1 MGSNVGRRALPVD
14 NLQRCDVII
23 AVLNQKGGVGKTTLA
38 THLATEL
45 AYRGERVLMVDADPQ
60 GSALDWSQMRV
71 QRRMPR
77 LAGVIGLARETLH
90 HEVPVIARN
99 VDHVVIDGPPRVT
112 ALVRSAILAS
122 DLVLVPVLP
131 SPYDVWASADVVA
144 LIAEARLFKPALRAA
159 FVVNRRVVGT
169 VIGRDARTALASLAL
184 PVVDAEV
191 AQRVIFA
198 ESVASGQVVRES
210 RPNCAAAR
218 EIANLT
224 SAVLT
229 LP

>member
-1 MGSNVGRRALPVD
+1 MGSNVGRSALPVD

-112 ALVRSAILAS
+112 ALARSAILAS

-169 VIGRDARTALASLAL
+169 VIGREARTALASLAL
-184 PVVDAEV
+184 SVIDAEV

-198 ESVASGQVVRES
+198 ESVAAGQVVRES
-210 RPNCAAAR
+210 RPNCAATR

>member
-1 MGSNVGRRALPVD
+1 M
-14 NLQRCDVII
+14 II

-112 ALVRSAILAS
+112 ALARSAILAS

-169 VIGRDARTALASLAL
+169 VIGREVRTALANLAL

-210 RPNCAAAR
+210 RPNCAATR

-224 SAVLT
+224 NAVLT

>member
-1 MGSNVGRRALPVD
+1 MGSNVGRSALPVD

-77 LAGVIGLARETLH
+77 LAAVIGLARETLH

-112 ALVRSAILAS
+112 ALARSAILAS

-169 VIGRDARTALASLAL
+169 VIGREARTALASLAL

-210 RPNCAAAR
+210 RPNCTAAR
-218 EIANLT
+218 EIAILT
-224 SAVLT
+224 SAVLS

>member
-1 MGSNVGRRALPVD
+1 MGSNAGRNVLPVD
-14 NLQRCDVII
+14 NLQRCEVII

-112 ALVRSAILAS
+112 ALARSAILAS

-169 VIGRDARTALASLAL
+169 VIGREARTALASLAL

-198 ESVASGQVVRES
+198 ESVAAGQVVRES
-210 RPNCAAAR
+210 RPNCAATR